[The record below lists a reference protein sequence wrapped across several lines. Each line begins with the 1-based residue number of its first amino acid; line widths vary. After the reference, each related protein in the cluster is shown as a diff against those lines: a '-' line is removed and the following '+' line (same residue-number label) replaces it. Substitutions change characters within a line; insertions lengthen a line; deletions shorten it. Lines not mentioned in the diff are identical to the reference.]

1 MDLGDVSVKMGKVLD
16 FIKQDVSTIRTGKAT
31 SALVENVMINAYGG
45 TTKMRVVELG
55 TISVPDVQSLTITP
69 YDPSIIGEIRR
80 DIEAANLGLTPIID
94 REMVRISVPPLTGER
109 RQEFVKLLHRKLE
122 DGRVKVRQ
130 IRHDKMS
137 EMKRGFEEKT
147 LGEDDRERLEKEL
160 QELTDKII
168 AQIEAIG
175 EAKEKEIL
183 NV

>member
-1 MDLGDVSVKMGKVLD
+1 
-16 FIKQDVSTIRTGKAT
+16 
-31 SALVENVMINAYGG
+31 
-45 TTKMRVVELG
+45 
-55 TISVPDVQSLTITP
+55 
-69 YDPSIIGEIRR
+69 
-80 DIEAANLGLTPIID
+80 
-94 REMVRISVPPLTGER
+94 MVRISVPPLTGER